1 MKTDRKLPDKTL
13 DTLLSF
19 CYYWNCEEEH
29 YLKGRTEMDYT
40 TLTTEAETLITN
52 LRRKMAS
59 LMIADWDAFKTME
72 GRLEDLL
79 AMAEDRFYRRVEKQ
93 QDAEAFEDIRVVEK
107 F

>member
-40 TLTTEAETLITN
+40 TLTTEASNLISRI
-52 LRRKMAS
+52 RRHICN
-59 LMIADWDAFKTME
+59 LMIADWDTYKTME
-72 GRLEDLL
+72 DRLEDLL
-79 AMAEDRFYRRVEKQ
+79 AMAEDRLERRVEKQ